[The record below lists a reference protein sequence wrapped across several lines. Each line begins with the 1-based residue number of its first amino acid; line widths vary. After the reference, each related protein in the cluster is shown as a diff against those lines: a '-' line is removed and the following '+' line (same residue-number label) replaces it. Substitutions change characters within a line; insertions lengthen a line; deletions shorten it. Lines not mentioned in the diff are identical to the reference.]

1 MAGQVG
7 KIYAMPAV
15 LNSLSDVFGDVLYE
29 MRKSKKWSQMELAT
43 KAGLH
48 LNALS
53 NLERGKRS
61 PSLHTVFV
69 IARALGIP
77 ASKLIAA
84 VEKAGPKL

>member
-1 MAGQVG
+1 M
-7 KIYAMPAV
+7 
-15 LNSLSDVFGDVLYE
+15 D
-29 MRKSKKWSQMELAT
+29 LAT
-43 KAGLH
+43 RAGLH

-61 PSLHTVFV
+61 PSLHPVFI

-84 VEKAGPKL
+84 VEKTGPKL

>member
-1 MAGQVG
+1 MSAKFNGLPD
-7 KIYAMPAV
+7 A
-15 LNSLSDVFGDVLYE
+15 FGDVLKE
-29 MRKSKKWSQMELAT
+29 LRANKKWSQMELAA

-53 NLERGKRS
+53 NLERGRRS
-61 PSLHTVFV
+61 PSLYTVFV
-69 IARALGIP
+69 IARALGIS